1 VGVVSALRSDSRSV
15 WTTASAY
22 AELVRVPNLFTAP
35 PDVILGAALAS
46 AAEVGVGADAIGA
59 ATGADAAVSLRAVA
73 GLAVGSML
81 LYAGGTTLNDYF
93 DASRDAEERPERPI
107 PSGRVARSS
116 ALRFGLG
123 LLGVGVVVAGAAA
136 GLGGALVAGLLAGAI
151 LLYDGVLKGGSAGF
165 LAMGSARGLNVLL
178 GTTAAVGI
186 SVGSLPGWALAV
198 PVVIAGYIAAVT
210 YMAAEEASGADR
222 RAVGIAGVG
231 VGAAFAAVIVVL
243 WTTAPAAPGTL
254 IALVVGMALAG
265 GFLAWT
271 GRALAGAYRNPAP
284 EVVGPAVGT
293 CVLAL
298 VVLDAAFASVAGTG
312 WALAAAAFLLP
323 AVGLSRAFDVS

>member
-1 VGVVSALRSDSRSV
+1 MSALRSDSERIR
-15 WTTASAY
+15 TTASAY

-46 AAEVGVGADAIGA
+46 AAEAGI
-59 ATGADAAVSLRAVA
+59 GADAAVSLRTTA
-73 GLAVGSML
+73 GLAFGSML

-93 DASRDAEERPERPI
+93 DAPKDAEERPERPI

-123 LLGVGVVVAGAAA
+123 LLGVGVAVAGAAA
-136 GLGGALVAGLLAGAI
+136 GFWGALVAGSLAGTI

-178 GTTAAVGI
+178 GTTAAVGA
-186 SVGSLPGWALAV
+186 SPVGLPAWALVV
-198 PVVIAGYIAAVT
+198 PVVVSGYIAAVT
-210 YMAAEEASGADR
+210 YMAAEEASGAER
-222 RAVGIAGVG
+222 RAVAVAGVG
-231 VGAAFAAVIVVL
+231 VVVAFAAVLIVL
-243 WTTAPAAPGTL
+243 WSTAPTAPGTL
-254 IALVVGMALAG
+254 IAPVVGTALAG

-298 VVLDAAFASVAGTG
+298 VVIDAAFASVAGLG
-312 WALAAAAFLLP
+312 LALAAAAFLLP